1 VDTVPESLWNDMKRV
16 FQAYY
21 YQIAG
26 LPEYIST
33 VPMKIRD
40 AMVKILKVTNKILY
54 FSIIIRPFFS
64 VFLIKG
70 EEFCT

>member
-1 VDTVPESLWNDMKRV
+1 MDTVPESLWNDMKIV

-21 YQIAG
+21 YQVAG

-40 AMVKILKVTNKILY
+40 VMVKTLKVTNKILY
-54 FSIIIRPFFS
+54 FSIMIRPFFS
-64 VFLIKG
+64 VSLR
-70 EEFCT
+70 ER